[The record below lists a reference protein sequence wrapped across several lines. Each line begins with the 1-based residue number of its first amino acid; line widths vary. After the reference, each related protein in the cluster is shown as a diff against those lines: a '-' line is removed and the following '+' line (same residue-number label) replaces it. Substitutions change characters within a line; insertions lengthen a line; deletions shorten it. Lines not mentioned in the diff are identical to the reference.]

1 MAQATFLKFFPSPQ
15 GLYCDFQ
22 SRLPTYVTF
31 WGLKDWWIQAIHV
44 IATVTVI
51 TEEQLVLR
59 QGCWGDSRETEREGE
74 EKRENY
80 VN

>member
-1 MAQATFLKFFPSPQ
+1 
-15 GLYCDFQ
+15 
-22 SRLPTYVTF
+22 
-31 WGLKDWWIQAIHV
+31 V

-59 QGCWGDSRETEREGE
+59 QGCWRDRGEKGEKERRRERE
-74 EKRENY
+74 ND

>member
-1 MAQATFLKFFPSPQ
+1 
-15 GLYCDFQ
+15 
-22 SRLPTYVTF
+22 
-31 WGLKDWWIQAIHV
+31 V